1 MIYPKKLENLLECYK
16 KLPTI
21 GEKSAE
27 RLALATIE
35 MSEDD
40 IENFANSLVDA
51 KKNLHKCKICGNL
64 SDNEVCSICD
74 NTNRNKNIICVI
86 EDSKSL
92 FSIEKVGNYSG
103 TYHVLNGL
111 ISPKDDIGV
120 EDINLSTLV
129 KRVEEL
135 ENPELILALRS
146 SMEGETTILYIKK
159 LFEKNKKV
167 KISRLS
173 YGIPMG
179 AELDYLDVITLDKA
193 LEDRKT
199 ISE

>member
-1 MIYPKKLENLLECYK
+1 ME
-16 KLPTI
+16 
-21 GEKSAE
+21 
-27 RLALATIE
+27 
-35 MSEDD
+35 
-40 IENFANSLVDA
+40 A

-64 SDNEVCSICD
+64 SDNEVCFICE
-74 NTNRNKNIICVI
+74 NKNRDKNIICVI

-135 ENPELILALRS
+135 DNPELILALRS
-146 SMEGETTILYIKK
+146 SI
-159 LFEKNKKV
+159 
-167 KISRLS
+167 RLS
-173 YGIPMG
+173 
-179 AELDYLDVITLDKA
+179 
-193 LEDRKT
+193 
-199 ISE
+199 